1 MCDVRHIV
9 MCDVRHIVMCDV
21 QHIVM
26 QNTLLKLATVFKEH
40 VHAQYVIRFH
50 NVIKRVA
57 TMEDSN
63 GSGRMIPMEVEQ
75 ALVWPAR
82 LGNILAQRKGGTE

>member
-9 MCDVRHIVMCDV
+9 MCGVR
-21 QHIVM
+21 HIVM

-63 GSGRMIPMEVEQ
+63 GSGRMIPMEVE
-75 ALVWPAR
+75 
-82 LGNILAQRKGGTE
+82 G

>member
-1 MCDVRHIV
+1 MPAPDALSSLQKILKTDFLVQGLFV
-9 MCDVRHIVMCDV
+9 GPPMCDVRHIVMCDV

-63 GSGRMIPMEVEQ
+63 GS
-75 ALVWPAR
+75 
-82 LGNILAQRKGGTE
+82 